1 MKMEQSVGATSPVDA
16 KGLTVIE
23 ALGPS
28 LDGLGQ
34 RISDI
39 AESLGGKRNLARQS
53 GVHETQLYKYIRG
66 GSAPSL
72 AVCVAMARAAG
83 VSLDW
88 LIAGQAPLPAS
99 PDHSVLVQRYPA
111 LACAA
116 GLPWPGSVAA
126 IEPLALSRVEVQQHG
141 LAEHSLLAVQVPRGQ
156 GCAPLAQG
164 GTVLIDR
171 SAPGL
176 AGDGLYLLEL
186 GGAVRVQRVQFQ
198 CDGSLLLL
206 AINEQF
212 RDLQLPHKRHAELSV
227 IGRVVWICSWQG

>member
-1 MKMEQSVGATSPVDA
+1 MKMEPSAGATSLVDA

-23 ALGPS
+23 ATGVS

-99 PDHSVLVQRYPA
+99 NDHSVLVQRYPA
-111 LACAA
+111 QACAA

-126 IEPLALSRVEVQQHG
+126 IEPLALGRVELQQRG
-141 LAEHSLLAVQVPRGQ
+141 LAEHRLLAVQVPRGQ
-156 GCAPLAQG
+156 GCAPLGEG

-171 SAPGL
+171 GAPGL

-186 GGAVRVQRVQFQ
+186 GGVVRVQRVQFQ
-198 CDGSLLLL
+198 CDGSLMLL

-212 RDLQLPHKRHAELSV
+212 RDLHLPQKRQAELSV